1 MSSSLFHLLYRKV
14 LTWLR
19 NKRKKVYLFLLA
31 SCSGGGSVDISD
43 VTLATVWGD
52 PSLGVLVELLGF
64 SFSSTGEVLGFEE
77 GVFSFDTA
85 DGFES
90 SLTVFSTP
98 FVTIFS
104 TGVLDTL
111 GRLRDRFGSFGTCMS
126 LLLSP
131 SSSESD
137 NSSWGA
143 TCLSDARTVRK
154 KKVKKQL
161 VSEHIT

>member
-1 MSSSLFHLLYRKV
+1 M
-14 LTWLR
+14 
-19 NKRKKVYLFLLA
+19 
-31 SCSGGGSVDISD
+31 
-43 VTLATVWGD
+43 
-52 PSLGVLVELLGF
+52 GVLVELLGF

-77 GVFSFDTA
+77 GVFSLDTA

-137 NSSWGA
+137 NSS
-143 TCLSDARTVRK
+143 
-154 KKVKKQL
+154 
-161 VSEHIT
+161 